1 MTDRLVCFLGVGRY
15 VPVRYQL
22 GDRTTRQ
29 PETYVQAAI
38 AELIGQPDLRIQ
50 VLTTQDAFA
59 THWNGLRGRL
69 GHHTAERVLIPDGES
84 EAQLWDVFAR
94 IAESFEPGDRVWF
107 DVTHGFRSL
116 PVTAVLALTFY
127 RHMLKLDIQGLYYGA
142 FENAL
147 RMTDDEIAWADREL
161 GKERKTSKTRWAPED
176 LRRYQEQTQQHK
188 TAPVFDLTPM
198 LDLPAWAEGVAE
210 WSRTGRADGLVE
222 RARPYLSSLQ
232 RQLKQ
237 DAPKALVSL
246 PNTME
251 AMSRSLSIVR
261 HDQPGKLATELLQ
274 SFDNARSEL
283 CNHAALKP
291 LTLIADDLQAS
302 VKPLATDNERVVEVD
317 GHAYPEL
324 GEAYLRR
331 QARMSRW
338 LLGHHRIVE
347 ATTIIRELVTSCA
360 VYVARMQGL
369 EALQRATGDP
379 APWYGERYR
388 ATVDGLVQALCGH
401 QPHVPSYPPQPDVV
415 ARLRAWL
422 DANAAAKLVFK
433 QVLDGIRDIRNFQNH
448 AWTSIEA
455 TKRKFS
461 RETYASLRSQLLGPA
476 KPGQQPPVQ
485 ERVEN
490 LVDTVLAGHAVD
502 LPRTRTGF
510 LNLSNHPIEQ
520 WPAAQ
525 VEAARRLGLGD
536 PAELDGGMP
545 LVDAEID
552 TPAVCKLASA
562 IADRVEAAEAAGA
575 FVATDPT
582 LTAALVGALQA
593 RGIRCFAATTERVA
607 QEQALPDG
615 TVQRVSNY
623 RFVRWREYPA
633 IQPGE

>member
-1 MTDRLVCFLGVGRY
+1 MTDRLICFLGVGSY
-15 VPVRYQL
+15 VPVHYQL
-22 GDRTTRQ
+22 GDRTTQQ

-38 AELIGQPDLRIQ
+38 AELIGQPVPRIQ
-50 VLTTQDAFA
+50 VLATQLAFT
-59 THWNGLRGRL
+59 THWDKLHHRL
-69 GHHTAERVLIPDGES
+69 GDHLDEPIRIPDGES
-84 EAQLWDVFAR
+84 EAQLWDVFAG
-94 IAESFEPGDRVWF
+94 IAERLRPGDRVWF

-147 RMTDDEIAWADREL
+147 RMTDDEIAWADRNL

-176 LRRYQEQTQQHK
+176 LRSYQQQTQQHK

-237 DAPKALVSL
+237 DAPRALVSL

-251 AMSRSLSIVR
+251 AMSRALSIVR

-274 SFDNARSEL
+274 AFDNARSEL
-283 CNHAALKP
+283 RHHAALKP
-291 LTLIADDLQAS
+291 LTLIADDLQES
-302 VKPLATDNERVVEVD
+302 VTPLATDNERVVDVD
-317 GHAYPEL
+317 GHEYPEI

-338 LLGHHRIVE
+338 LLDRHRIVE
-347 ATTIIRELVTSCA
+347 ATTVIRELVTSCA
-360 VYVARMQGL
+360 VYVARMQGV
-369 EALQRATGDP
+369 EALQRASGGP
-379 APWYGERYR
+379 APWHSERYR
-388 ATVDGLVQALCGH
+388 TTVDGLVQALCGH

-415 ARLRAWL
+415 ARVRAWL
-422 DANAAAKLVFK
+422 DTNADAKLAFK

-461 RETYASLRSQLLGPA
+461 RETYASLRGELLGPA
-476 KPGQQPPVQ
+476 KSGQQPPVQ
-485 ERVEN
+485 ERVEK
-490 LVDTVLAGHAVD
+490 LVDTVLAGHPVD
-502 LPRTRTGF
+502 LPQTRTGF
-510 LNLSNHPIEQ
+510 LNLSNHPIER
-520 WPAAQ
+520 WPATQ

-545 LVDAEID
+545 LVDAEVD

-562 IADRVEAAEAAGA
+562 IADRVEAAGAAGA

-593 RGIRCFAATTERVA
+593 RGVRCFAATTERVA

-615 TVQRVSNY
+615 TVQRTSTY
-623 RFVRWREYPA
+623 RFVRWREYPT
-633 IQPGE
+633 IQSGE